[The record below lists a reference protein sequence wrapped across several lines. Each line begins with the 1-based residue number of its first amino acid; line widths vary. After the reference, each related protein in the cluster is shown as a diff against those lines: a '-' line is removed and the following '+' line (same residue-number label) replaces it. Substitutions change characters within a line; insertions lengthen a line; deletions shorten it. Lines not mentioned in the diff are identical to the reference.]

1 MGYGSRRPLPS
12 RRAFRSCGPESILAP
27 ACRENLALVLHDAA
41 FRDSRNPGFSVKQA
55 PSLSTFILISII
67 AKIMAEHRSQPQ
79 RPLLTQEELKKK
91 FEISNF
97 DLNAILRG
105 AQLTVVGGT
114 HI

>member
-1 MGYGSRRPLPS
+1 
-12 RRAFRSCGPESILAP
+12 
-27 ACRENLALVLHDAA
+27 
-41 FRDSRNPGFSVKQA
+41 
-55 PSLSTFILISII
+55 
-67 AKIMAEHRSQPQ
+67 MAEHRSQPQ

-114 HI
+114 HSIQARKRQHPIIADHYFKLFERYRTRVSSHQSTINKQP